1 MRCSDARMRVA
12 CLSACLYTAPP
23 RLLSLKEVE
32 RVVQS
37 KLRAGGLK
45 HLAEFP
51 QLDFPRKSK
60 CVVLKPPAKDPR
72 PCRSWSTA

>member
-1 MRCSDARMRVA
+1 MCGCVWHVYPPV
-12 CLSACLYTAPP
+12 YTAPP

-60 CVVLKPPAKDPR
+60 CVVLKPPAKDTR
-72 PCRSWSTA
+72 V

>member
-60 CVVLKPPAKDPR
+60 WKCVVLKPPAKDPR
-72 PCRSWSTA
+72 V

>member
-1 MRCSDARMRVA
+1 MHGCVWHVYPPV
-12 CLSACLYTAPP
+12 YTAPP

-51 QLDFPRKSK
+51 QLDFPRK
-60 CVVLKPPAKDPR
+60 CVVLKPPAKDR
-72 PCRSWSTA
+72 